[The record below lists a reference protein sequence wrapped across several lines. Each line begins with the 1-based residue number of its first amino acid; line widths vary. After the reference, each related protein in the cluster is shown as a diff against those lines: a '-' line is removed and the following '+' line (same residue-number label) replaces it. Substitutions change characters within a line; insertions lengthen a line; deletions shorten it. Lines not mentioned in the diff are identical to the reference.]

1 MPTHAVIK
9 ENLRAVDID
18 GLRFDSAW
26 VVHARAR
33 VAETFGFEPCLWQ
46 VKVSLASLR
55 GDKHLLSI
63 SRTGSGKTLTF
74 WMPVLLSEDG
84 IIIVVVPLN
93 VLAKQFVDQLNR
105 VGISSIV
112 LTAETATKANFEVRL
127 YDLQYFNNST
137 KYIYIG
143 CP

>member
-18 GLRFDSAW
+18 ALRFDSAW

-33 VAETFGFEPCLWQ
+33 VAEIFGFEPCLWQ

-84 IIIVVVPLN
+84 VIIVVVPLN
-93 VLAKQFVDQLNR
+93 ILAKQNADQLNR

-112 LTAETATKANFEVRL
+112 LTAETATKSNFEVRL
-127 YDLQYFNNST
+127 YDFQYFNNNT